1 MWQPE
6 QKAGEDEAAD
16 LLLRCTG
23 VLKGFAALVCE
34 INALAIKPF
43 LSSQSFIE
51 TEICYKVQILWQ
63 GAMKDQDFLCIMLC
77 KRAGGSTSWFLD
89 LWRSITN
96 AKTCSTTS
104 GLVH

>member
-6 QKAGEDEAAD
+6 QKAGEDEAAN
-16 LLLRCTG
+16 LLLRCTR

-63 GAMKDQDFLCIMLC
+63 GAMKDQDFLSHCRVRIAVCFAIML
-77 KRAGGSTSWFLD
+77 GGLPHGSWIFGG
-89 LWRSITN
+89 
-96 AKTCSTTS
+96 A
-104 GLVH
+104 